1 TERAADGVLGEPG
14 ARREVAL
21 DDARAQ
27 DGCDPLGCARPREQC
42 AVGGQG
48 FGGQLASCGS
58 AATVVRFEGSYNNRT
73 TAGAARDRMWR
84 MRSRRATA
92 RFKVDLTACCHPIG
106 GTLRLDRVKARRVAR
121 QRWLSMGGPHERRAT
136 EVCPARMRGDRRTA
150 G

>member
-1 TERAADGVLGEPG
+1 VELVGEQPFVGQQAERLTQGVARDTERAADGVLGEPG

-73 TAGAARDRMWR
+73 TAGAARDRMW
-84 MRSRRATA
+84 
-92 RFKVDLTACCHPIG
+92 
-106 GTLRLDRVKARRVAR
+106 
-121 QRWLSMGGPHERRAT
+121 
-136 EVCPARMRGDRRTA
+136 
-150 G
+150 